1 MSQNDKNYRVFSV
14 QLTQRKNK
22 RHKRF
27 KIAQAFLFCT
37 KSSSQGQVFVMTVM
51 SNFRQVVE
59 NTKKMKNV
67 TPNRTRWTDAM
78 RRNAIHLI

>member
-67 TPNRTRWTDAM
+67 TA
-78 RRNAIHLI
+78 